1 VGIDVSV
8 FNSLSAGIVVGIM
21 VTPLIASLSEDVI
34 RSVPVSLREAAYAL
48 GSTRYDVSV
57 KVVVPAALSGIL
69 ASFLLAF
76 SRAVGETMAVAIAAG
91 SNPAMALNPLRGA
104 QTMTGFMV
112 HASTGDSAADSIS
125 RMSMYAVGISLFGIT
140 LAINLLSN
148 WILRRYRE
156 VYQ

>member
-1 VGIDVSV
+1 M
-8 FNSLSAGIVVGIM
+8 L
-21 VTPLIASLSEDVI
+21 
-34 RSVPVSLREAAYAL
+34 
-48 GSTRYDVSV
+48 
-57 KVVVPAALSGIL
+57 
-69 ASFLLAF
+69 
-76 SRAVGETMAVAIAAG
+76 
-91 SNPAMALNPLRGA
+91 ALNPLRGV